1 MALGDSARTNGL
13 GNVAVPQPPAWHCSP
28 AMPFAPAECLYAGLG
43 SPRRTPEAAW
53 GRRAPGLAGGAAPGA
68 AVGAAPDRRGARGD
82 FPMEGRGDPRSCCGR
97 SVLMGRQR
105 PERPVGALWERGNEI
120 RFGKGRRKV
129 SRERNYHHNGGKN
142 VSREREGGILFC
154 WHFLSV
160 FVIWFGGKR
169 VLDMREIILISST
182 QPISKVSVLIT
193 PPVLPFI
200 L

>member
-1 MALGDSARTNGL
+1 MRACVRGRGPL
-13 GNVAVPQPPAWHCSP
+13 
-28 AMPFAPAECLYAGLG
+28 AE
-43 SPRRTPEAAW
+43 PRRLHGVG
-53 GRRAPGLAGGAAPGA
+53 GRRGWPRGQRRERQWGPRRIAAGRGEIFRWRVGETPGA
-68 AVGAAPDRRGARGD
+68 G
-82 FPMEGRGDPRSCCGR
+82 CGQ
-97 SVLMGRQR
+97 SVLMERQR

-142 VSREREGGILFC
+142 VSRGREGGILFC